1 MAYAYWGQHCQ
12 SSVKPAQAQLIDV
25 MMVQAMG
32 GILLTHGH
40 ARRLSSEVQQ
50 LHGQLHATG
59 AEQQRA
65 AEEAL
70 KLQAANE
77 TLQRQL
83 KVMRHG
89 IKCLHRFSQLCWLMA
104 TLCQRGC
111 CRAAPAL
118 PASIKV
124 PLHRSKVWSADACT
138 RLPCMG

>member
-1 MAYAYWGQHCQ
+1 
-12 SSVKPAQAQLIDV
+12 
-25 MMVQAMG
+25 MMVQTMAG
-32 GILLTHGH
+32 LLLTNRH

-50 LHGQLHATG
+50 LHGQLQATG

-89 IKCLHRFSQLCWLMA
+89 IKCLHRFSQLCWLMG
-104 TLCQRGC
+104 THCQREC

-118 PASIKV
+118 PASIKM
-124 PLHRSKVWSADACT
+124 PMHRSKICSADAVLVFLAWAELVASG
-138 RLPCMG
+138 RKALHRFN